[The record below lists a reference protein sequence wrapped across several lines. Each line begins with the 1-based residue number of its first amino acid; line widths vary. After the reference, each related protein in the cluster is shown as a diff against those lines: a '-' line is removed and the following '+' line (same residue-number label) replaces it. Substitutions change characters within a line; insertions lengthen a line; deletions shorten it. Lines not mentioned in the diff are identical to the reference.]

1 MMKVLN
7 GFRTFISYFGAVCCG
22 GYVNAMIHE
31 GVNASLVLGLCLSA
45 LLAVVA
51 GFMVK
56 EG

>member
-7 GFRTFISYFGAVCCG
+7 GFRMFISYFGAVCGG
-22 GYVNAMIHE
+22 GYLATMVNE
-31 GVNASLVLGLCLSA
+31 GVNASLILGLCLSA

-51 GFMVK
+51 GFMVR